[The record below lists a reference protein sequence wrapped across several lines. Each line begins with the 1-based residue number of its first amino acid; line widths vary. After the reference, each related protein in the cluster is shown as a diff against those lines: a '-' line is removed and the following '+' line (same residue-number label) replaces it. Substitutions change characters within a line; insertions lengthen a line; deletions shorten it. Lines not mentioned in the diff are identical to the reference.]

1 MPNGLQQYDEG
12 WRPPNLPICA
22 RLDEVTEPG
31 AFISKGMGDL
41 VRIVQR
47 GVLQEGE
54 ELLRK
59 HDDEPVHIMRIS
71 NDPFIPISQA
81 RLAAANLDIAINF

>member
-1 MPNGLQQYDEG
+1 MPDGSQQHEEG
-12 WRPPNLPICA
+12 SRPPSFPRCA

-31 AFISKGMGDL
+31 AYISKGTGDL

-47 GVLQEGE
+47 GAFLEGK
-54 ELLRK
+54 ELLNR
-59 HDDEPVHIMRIS
+59 HDDEPVYVARIS

-81 RLAAANLDIAINF
+81 RLAAANSDITINF

>member
-1 MPNGLQQYDEG
+1 MPSGFQQYEEG
-12 WRPPNLPICA
+12 SRPLNLPRCA

-31 AFISKGMGDL
+31 AFVSEGTGDL
-41 VRIVQR
+41 VRIVPR

-59 HDDEPVHIMRIS
+59 HDDEPVYVMRIS